1 MFKGEYEII
10 VNPNT
15 KRERVYKYNNTIIRM
30 AKTITFGRVADSP
43 ITTLYAPSIEVWV
56 YRYEIDDDTF
66 RNIYYATD
74 RDDIPQ
80 DLSIGWFNI
89 TILDEKIRKNV
100 FVTTDTQIGP
110 IDLYGV
116 YLEWYNSY
124 HHPHNNR
131 PLAISRIDPPISLT
145 ASDTYVIRYSIKME
159 W

>member
-15 KRERVYKYNNTIIRM
+15 EREHVYKCKNMIIRM

-43 ITTLYAPSIEVWV
+43 ITTLRSSSIEFWV
-56 YRYEIDDDTF
+56 YRYEIDDNTF
-66 RNIYYATD
+66 RSIYYATD
-74 RDDIPQ
+74 SDDIPK
-80 DLSIGWFNI
+80 DLYIGKFDI
-89 TILDEKIRKNV
+89 SILDEKIRKNV

-116 YLEWYNSY
+116 YLEWYY
-124 HHPHNNR
+124 HM
-131 PLAISRIDPPISLT
+131 PLAISRINPPISLT

>member
-10 VNPNT
+10 VNPDT
-15 KRERVYKYNNTIIRM
+15 ERERVYKCKNMIIRG
-30 AKTITFGRVADSP
+30 AKTITFGNSRFYADEA
-43 ITTLYAPSIEVWV
+43 IYTKADVWV

-74 RDDIPQ
+74 SDDISK
-80 DLSIGWFNI
+80 DLYIGRFAPI
-89 TILDEKIRKNV
+89 RIDKKVEKSLIL
-100 FVTTDTQIGP
+100 TTDTQVGP
-110 IDLYGV
+110 IDIYGV
-116 YLEWYNSY
+116 YLEWYFFSY
-124 HHPHNNR
+124 PEE

>member
-15 KRERVYKYNNTIIRM
+15 AREHVYKYKNMIIRM
-30 AKTITFGRVADSP
+30 AKTITFGRVADEP
-43 ITTLYAPSIEVWV
+43 VTTLYAPPIDFWV

-66 RNIYYATD
+66 RSIYYATD
-74 RDDIPQ
+74 SDDIPK
-80 DLSIGWFNI
+80 DLYIGKFNI
-89 TILDEKIRKNV
+89 SILDEKIRKNV
-100 FVTTDTQIGP
+100 FVTTDTQVGP

-116 YLEWYNSY
+116 YLEWYGYYSY
-124 HHPHNNR
+124 QKR
-131 PLAISRIDPPISLT
+131 PLAISRINPPISLT